1 MSDLFRLATEIS
13 LAHANGMRLAHGLPP
28 IGPVEREVLRRGAEE
43 IIYANPPTLPVR
55 PMQSKDDHDEI
66 CGMCGENVNDPHKPT
81 CPACTAEGK
90 TCEGGIGNWD
100 GLD

>member
-13 LAHANGMRLAHGLPP
+13 LAHANGMRLAAGLPP
-28 IGPVEREVLRRGAEE
+28 IPPLRQVDVDKPLPKSYSQGDLREIFQDEQAEVYPCCGQPVGHNHAV
-43 IIYANPPTLPVR
+43 
-55 PMQSKDDHDEI
+55 
-66 CGMCGENVNDPHKPT
+66 T

>member
-13 LAHANGMRLAHGLPP
+13 LAHANGMRLAHGLP
-28 IGPVEREVLRRGAEE
+28 ILQ
-43 IIYANPPTLPVR
+43 LK
-55 PMQSKDDHDEI
+55 SKDDHDEI

-90 TCEGGIGNWD
+90 TCEGGIGKWD

>member
-13 LAHANGMRLAHGLPP
+13 LAHANGMRLAHGLPILQLNGDEAVRAVMTLP
-28 IGPVEREVLRRGAEE
+28 IGMMKSA
-43 IIYANPPTLPVR
+43 
-55 PMQSKDDHDEI
+55 DDHDEI